1 MASDLRAILSLEV
14 PLIVLLGERLM
25 RTSDVISLIP
35 GAIMELSRGADEEL
49 TLLVN
54 NRAIG
59 TGVAVKVGENFG
71 IKITYIGDLKS
82 RIAALGEGEEH
93 PEAAATGAAAA
104 NAL

>member
-35 GAIMELSRGADEEL
+35 GAIMELSKGSDEEL